1 LENSQMK
8 KTLIAM
14 AAVAV
19 AGVASAQ
26 VSLTGTFNLDVD
38 NKPAETQA
46 TVGAGDVILSATASE
61 DLGGGMSVKVNTTL
75 QTANGRGGKVTN
87 NGYSMDV
94 AGGFGTITYK
104 NYLSGAAGLS
114 AGVSAENDM
123 NDVAGGYTARSR
135 FQYTLPT
142 IAEGLSA
149 SLYWDASNT
158 APAGDALG
166 SAGAINSATD
176 GTGFKVTKYAVSY
189 ASGPLSVAMSNTNA
203 AGAKAAYT
211 VTFDAGVAQLA
222 AYTQSGATTE
232 FTITA
237 PLGAL
242 NVGFHNMSGSAKANG
257 YTASYA
263 LSKRTSLRYSYVNET
278 GTGGNYRVR
287 LGHSF

>member
-1 LENSQMK
+1 
-8 KTLIAM
+8 M

-38 NKPAETQA
+38 NTPTVSNA

-94 AGGFGTITYK
+94 AGGFGTVTYK

-114 AGVSAENDM
+114 AGISAENDM

-142 IAEGLSA
+142 IAAGLSA
-149 SLYWDASNT
+149 SIYWDATNGTDAQGVINGAT
-158 APAGDALG
+158 AG
-166 SAGAINSATD
+166 S
-176 GTGFKVTKYAVSY
+176 GFKTTKYTVGY
-189 ASGPLSVAMSNTNA
+189 ASGPLGVSMSNSNA
-203 AGAKAAYT
+203 SGANASYT
-211 VTFDAGVAQLA
+211 VTFDAGVAKLA
-222 AYTQSGATTE
+222 AYTQSGGTTE

-237 PLGAL
+237 PVGAL
-242 NVGFHNMSGSAKANG
+242 NIGFHNISGSAKANG
-257 YTASYA
+257 YTAAYA
-263 LSKRTSLRYSYVNET
+263 LSKRTGLSFNYVNQT
-278 GTGGNYRVR
+278 DTGGNYRVR

>member
-1 LENSQMK
+1 
-8 KTLIAM
+8 M

-38 NKPAETQA
+38 NTPTVSNA

-61 DLGGGMSVKVNTTL
+61 DLGGGMSINANTTL

-94 AGGFGTITYK
+94 AGGFGAITYK
-104 NYLSGAAGLS
+104 NYLAGSAGLS
-114 AGVSAENDM
+114 AGVTAENDM

-149 SLYWDASNT
+149 SVYWDATNGT
-158 APAGDALG
+158 DAQG
-166 SAGAINSATD
+166 VINSATA
-176 GTGFKVTKYAVSY
+176 GSGFKTTKYAIGY
-189 ASGPLSVAMSNTNA
+189 ASGPVSVAMSSTNA

-211 VTFDAGVAQLA
+211 VTFDAGVAKMA
-222 AYTQSGATTE
+222 AYTQSGSTTE

-237 PLGAL
+237 PMGAL

-257 YTASYA
+257 YTAAYA
-263 LSKRTSLRYSYVNET
+263 LSKRTTLSYNYVNQN